1 MGETKPK
8 QITETKLKRVAQLSG
23 ENPMMEFIGLMPHVN
38 KESLIGCFHELDG
51 RKAVGID
58 RMTKEA
64 YGKDL
69 ERNIDSLLTRMRSM
83 SYRPS
88 PVREVHIPK
97 GNGKTRPL
105 GISNLEDKLVQL
117 MFSKILEAIYEPL
130 FLDCSFG
137 FRRGRS
143 CHDAIKSCL
152 QTHYKHKM
160 TVIIDVDLENFFGTI
175 CHKKLISILRM
186 KIKDERFIRYIVR
199 MLKSG
204 VLSDGELRKTDEGTP
219 QGSCISPILANIY
232 AHYAFDV
239 WFEGTVKRYAKGR
252 VEMHRYCDDIVISC
266 VHKDDADKIQS
277 SLQGRVKRFSLKMNE
292 EKTQR
297 INFSTAKAARGEK
310 QGTFD
315 FLGFTFYLGKSRK
328 GFYLAKVKTSGKR
341 IRNKLGVVKKWC
353 RVNRHKAPLRKLWA
367 AFCRKLKGHAEYYAV
382 SDNSRPV
389 SKFFFRAIKIFFK
402 WMNRRS
408 EKKSFD
414 WEKFNRF
421 LKSYP
426 PPKIIVRHK
435 MY

>member
-1 MGETKPK
+1 MKV
-8 QITETKLKRVAQLSG
+8 RHR
-23 ENPMMEFIGLMPHVN
+23 GLVYP
-38 KESLIGCFHELDG
+38 
-51 RKAVGID
+51 
-58 RMTKEA
+58 
-64 YGKDL
+64 
-69 ERNIDSLLTRMRSM
+69 RS
-83 SYRPS
+83 
-88 PVREVHIPK
+88 
-97 GNGKTRPL
+97 
-105 GISNLEDKLVQL
+105 
-117 MFSKILEAIYEPL
+117 
-130 FLDCSFG
+130 
-137 FRRGRS
+137 
-143 CHDAIKSCL
+143 
-152 QTHYKHKM
+152 
-160 TVIIDVDLENFFGTI
+160 
-175 CHKKLISILRM
+175 
-186 KIKDERFIRYIVR
+186 
-199 MLKSG
+199 
-204 VLSDGELRKTDEGTP
+204 
-219 QGSCISPILANIY
+219 SPISMPTMPLTY
-232 AHYAFDV
+232 GLS
-239 WFEGTVKRYAKGR
+239 GTVKRYAKGR

-277 SLQGRVKRFSLKMNE
+277 SLQGRVKRFSPEDERE